1 MLVEKE
7 NRADSGKEP
16 AEDHYSGYYWGNE
29 PYDSSEIVD
38 RRKSDDELKNKVN
51 GNLRKNDKLDA
62 SHIEVYINNSVITLK
77 GSVRTYEER
86 DMAGQI
92 AWNVPGVSEVF
103 NDLQVTEPETV
114 GPRRK
119 L

>member
-1 MLVEKE
+1 MTEKE
-7 NRADSGKEP
+7 SRADSGKEP
-16 AEDHYSGYYWGNE
+16 AEDYYSGYYWGNE
-29 PYDSSEIVD
+29 PYDSSQIED
-38 RRKSDDELKNKVN
+38 RSKSDDELKNKVN
-51 GNLRKNDKLDA
+51 GNLRKNEKLDA

-119 L
+119 S